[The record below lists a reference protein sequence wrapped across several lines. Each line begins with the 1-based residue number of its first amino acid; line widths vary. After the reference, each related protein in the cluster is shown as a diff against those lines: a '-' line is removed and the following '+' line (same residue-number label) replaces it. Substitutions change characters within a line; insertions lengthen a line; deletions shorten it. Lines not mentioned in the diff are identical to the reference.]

1 MIEAIKIYKQNMRYF
16 SRQEEIETELRL
28 SKIGNIS
35 VESKGAIKDITKIP
49 DLGQYIDLYI

>member
-28 SKIGNIS
+28 SEIDGVS
-35 VESKGAIKDITKIP
+35 VESKNAIKNITEIP